1 MCEELRDT
9 IGADLADDILGT
21 SQLRESELAP
31 SMTGPGGRPAMLT
44 RGPGTRHTSNT
55 SPGSEGD

>member
-31 SMTGPGGRPAMLT
+31 QHDRVADPPC
-44 RGPGTRHTSNT
+44 
-55 SPGSEGD
+55 